1 MKRVQRVRISS
12 HAILFQQVN
21 TIMESKA
28 SLLDR
33 DRCRQNLCRSENKP

>member
-12 HAILFQQVN
+12 HTVLFQRVN
-21 TIMESKA
+21 TIMESKT

-33 DRCRQNLCRSENKP
+33 DRCGQNLCRSENEP